1 MSANRY
7 LPAARSVA
15 LAFPEILAQR
25 GLNPPISRFVLTETE
40 QGAAWLFVVLDVS
53 PLTRFV
59 ETYTGSEILHH
70 LSTELNGLP
79 VVVNILNGL
88 SYAVLLSPMQD
99 FTRNFGLQT

>member
-15 LAFPEILAQR
+15 QAFPGILAQR
-25 GLNPPISRFVLTETE
+25 GLNPHFSRFVLTETE

-59 ETYTGSEILHH
+59 EAYTDSDVLHH
-70 LSTELNGLP
+70 LSTALNGLP
-79 VVVNILNGL
+79 VVINTMNDL
-88 SYAVLLSPMQD
+88 SYAVLLSPPQD
-99 FTRNFGLQT
+99 FRRPFGTR